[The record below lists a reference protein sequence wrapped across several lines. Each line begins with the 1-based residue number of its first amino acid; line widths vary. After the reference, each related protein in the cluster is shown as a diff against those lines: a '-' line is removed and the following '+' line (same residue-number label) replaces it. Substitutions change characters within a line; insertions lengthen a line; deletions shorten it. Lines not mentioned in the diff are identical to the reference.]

1 MSSINKLEKFRQN
14 EGFKCL
20 LQPKMEE
27 LFRVD
32 HPLKGKWKSDFFMND
47 NPITL
52 ELGCGKGEY
61 TIALAQL
68 HPERNFIGIDIK
80 GARLWKGAG
89 YAEANALRNV
99 AFVRTNIDF
108 IEWLFDK
115 EEIDDIWITFP
126 DPQLKSPRKRL
137 TGSMFLERYRK
148 FLTPGGAIQLKTDSK
163 YLHEYTA
170 ALAGQN
176 GLRIIC
182 KSSDIYGAE
191 DKSGFPKELLDVQT
205 FYEKNYLSWG
215 LPITFLEFNLLQA
228 DGSKHEAP
236 FKEPVWDNDF
246 WRKEEEKG
254 RLNRPI
260 R

>member
-32 HPLKGKWKSDFFMND
+32 YPLKGKWNSDFFKNN

-61 TIALAQL
+61 TIALAEL

-80 GARLWKGAG
+80 GARLWKGAK
-89 YAEANALRNV
+89 YAETKGLNNV

-108 IEWLFDK
+108 IEWLFGKDEI
-115 EEIDDIWITFP
+115 EEIWVTFP

-148 FLTPGGAIQLKTDSK
+148 FLAPGGVIQLKTDSK

-170 ALAGQN
+170 ALAAQN
-176 GLRIIC
+176 GLHIIC
-182 KSSDIYGAE
+182 NSSDIYGATE
-191 DKSGFPKELLDVQT
+191 TAGFPQELLTVQT

-215 LPITFLEFNLLQA
+215 LPITFLKFNLLQA
-228 DGSKHEAP
+228 NGKKYEAP
-236 FKEPVWDNDF
+236 FKEPEWDQEY
-246 WRKEEEKG
+246 WRKEEDKG